1 MESGPK
7 VFQDVWAALEQ
18 LWFVFRR
25 FPGNHLL
32 DIGLMTFVVYQVYV
46 RFRGT
51 RAMRILAGVV
61 LLGLGYLLAQ
71 AAGLYLTA
79 WVLGG
84 VWAAALIIVIIL
96 FQGEIRQMLEQVNP
110 RFPLK
115 SMLRGVS
122 HVRLP
127 EESLVTVAETAF
139 TTASNRSGA
148 LLLFERHDFLEPL
161 LRSPGILID
170 AQVSPEL
177 LETIFSARAPL
188 HDGAVYLRAGRA
200 YRAGC
205 VLPLSEKP
213 RLAPHYGTRHRAA
226 LGISEQSD
234 AVVVV
239 VSEERGKVSVVEHG
253 KIAAVDTPADLLTW
267 LTERLVQQEKRSR
280 RWALKTLLTH
290 NWRPKLIAL
299 ASVSLLW
306 FVLVGQQNAEVG
318 FKVPLVYDNVPKEL
332 SIVGRREQVYVRLRG
347 SREMLNL
354 LDPSR
359 LRVTI
364 DLKKAE
370 AGSNR
375 YSISLED
382 INVPPGLQLAE
393 VNPSRILVRMREM
406 PPESNEKR

>member
-18 LWFVFRR
+18 LWSVFRL
-25 FPGNHLL
+25 FPGHHLL

-61 LLGLGYLLAQ
+61 LLGLGYLLAK
-71 AAGLYLTA
+71 ATGLYLTA

-84 VWAAALIIVIIL
+84 LWAAALIIVIIL
-96 FQGEIRQMLEQVNP
+96 FQAEIRQMLEQVNP
-110 RFPLK
+110 RVPLK
-115 SMLRGVS
+115 SILRGVS

-127 EESLVTVAETAF
+127 EKSLVTVAETAF
-139 TTASNRSGA
+139 TTASTRSGA

-161 LRSPGILID
+161 LRSPGTLID
-170 AQVSPEL
+170 AEVSPEL
-177 LETIFSARAPL
+177 LESIFSTKSPL
-188 HDGAVYLRAGRA
+188 HDGAVYVRAGRA

-213 RLAPHYGTRHRAA
+213 RLASHYGTRHRAA

-234 AVVVV
+234 TVVVV
-239 VSEERGKVSVVEHG
+239 VSEERGEVSVVEHG
-253 KIAAVDTPADLLTW
+253 KIVAVDNSADLLTW
-267 LTERLVQQEKRSR
+267 LTERLAQEEKPSR
-280 RWALKTLLTH
+280 RWAPKTLLTY

-318 FKVPLVYDNVPKEL
+318 FKVPLVYDNVPEEL
-332 SIVGRREQVYVRLRG
+332 RIVGRREQVYVRLRG

-364 DLKKAE
+364 DLKKAQ

-375 YSISLED
+375 FSISLED

-393 VNPSRILVRMREM
+393 VNPSKLLIRMRKM
-406 PPESNEKR
+406 PPESNGKR